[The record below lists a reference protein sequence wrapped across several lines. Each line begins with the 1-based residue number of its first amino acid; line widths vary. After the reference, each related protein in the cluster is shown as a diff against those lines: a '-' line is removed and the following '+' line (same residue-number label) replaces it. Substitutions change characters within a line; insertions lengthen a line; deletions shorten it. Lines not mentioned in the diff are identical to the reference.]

1 MANELSHASH
11 AHSTHMFSHHVSIN
25 FVRRLSA
32 AAAFR
37 YLLTGFPAET
47 LKRMAHPTPGGPL
60 AAGGNFSR
68 NSAVATG

>member
-1 MANELSHASH
+1 
-11 AHSTHMFSHHVSIN
+11 MFSHHVSIN

-60 AAGGNFSR
+60 AAGWWQLFSQLGSR
-68 NSAVATG
+68 HRMIGS